1 MRYLL
6 HLPPRSHGVLLP
18 LICHDLSVEHQLH
31 LRLIKFVKAL
41 TRSSNPVLRQC
52 MRLVTEGSGS
62 AVSNSVS
69 VVCEAIRCR
78 REALAESDL
87 RRIRATFADLISADD
102 ETVATASLLHDLLGL
117 RHESLI
123 IRNHL
128 FQFMTLILL
137 SCI

>member
-1 MRYLL
+1 
-6 HLPPRSHGVLLP
+6 
-18 LICHDLSVEHQLH
+18 
-31 LRLIKFVKAL
+31 
-41 TRSSNPVLRQC
+41 

-78 REALAESDL
+78 REALAESEL
-87 RRIRATFADLISADD
+87 GRIRAIFADLISADD
-102 ETVATASLLHDLLGL
+102 ETVATASLLRDLLGL

-128 FQFMTLILL
+128 FPIYDINFAIMHL
-137 SCI
+137 STV